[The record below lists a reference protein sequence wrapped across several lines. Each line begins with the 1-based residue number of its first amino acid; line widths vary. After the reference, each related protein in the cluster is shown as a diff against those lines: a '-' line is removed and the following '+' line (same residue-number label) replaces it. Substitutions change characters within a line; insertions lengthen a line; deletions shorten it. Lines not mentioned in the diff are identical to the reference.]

1 MIKRKQPILSQNL
14 LFIKDRLQYKANG
27 FYYLFSLCDHHFIFT
42 RWISVGGRQLAIN
55 GHAVCNTHSLL
66 LLIMI
71 PSSSTLKMVIEL
83 DAFCTCFY
91 LHRIGKFI
99 KKENL
104 SNTFMIFLTVIWRIV
119 YSLFGKY
126 ISNIWVETCANVPN
140 SNDFEDMHFQMSQ
153 LALKFKDIYG
163 CHA

>member
-1 MIKRKQPILSQNL
+1 MPDQRYDQKKTTYLFAKFIV
-14 LFIKDRLQYKANG
+14 FIKDRLQYKANG

-83 DAFCTCFY
+83 DTFCTCFY
-91 LHRIGKFI
+91 LHRNGKFN

-119 YSLFGKY
+119 YSLIRVVWKIYFKY
-126 ISNIWVETCANVPN
+126 LSWNLRKCT
-140 SNDFEDMHFQMSQ
+140 
-153 LALKFKDIYG
+153 
-163 CHA
+163 

>member
-1 MIKRKQPILSQNL
+1 MYDVIFQIWYRISYLEFHTSSNPLFFFYDFFNCTVSLMEGCNIIRLYLLSKCQISVMIKRKQPILSQNL
-14 LFIKDRLQYKANG
+14 LFIKDRLQYKTNG

-83 DAFCTCFY
+83 DDFCTCFY
-91 LHRIGKFI
+91 LHRIAKFI
-99 KKENL
+99 KKRICQ
-104 SNTFMIFLTVIWRIV
+104 TF
-119 YSLFGKY
+119 
-126 ISNIWVETCANVPN
+126 
-140 SNDFEDMHFQMSQ
+140 Q
-153 LALKFKDIYG
+153 
-163 CHA
+163 